1 MALSYKITSS
11 FYIRLG
17 ELGYIFLNFTNKMSK
32 EDEQRNS

>member
-1 MALSYKITSS
+1 MTLSYKITSS

-17 ELGYIFLNFTNKMSK
+17 EPGYMFLYFTNKMSK